1 MRLQVAST
9 SLPHLIIKKYILLDF
24 LLILTLII
32 YIDYNYI
39 YINSNYRVTHF
50 SSYSLVLL
58 SLSFLIF
65 NFSFF
70 IYTSL
75 LFFFF
80 FIFIWFLTSL
90 VPFVPASFSF
100 FLCSTAVLSTLLPSP
115 QTLKITISESKQKN
129 PNPKM
134 AISALLRSP
143 ICHSFR
149 S

>member
-1 MRLQVAST
+1 MRLQVART
-9 SLPHLIIKKYILLDF
+9 SLPYLIIKKHIFLNF

-75 LFFFF
+75 L
-80 FIFIWFLTSL
+80 L
-90 VPFVPASFSF
+90 F
-100 FLCSTAVLSTLLPSP
+100 FLLYWVFDISTAVRSTLLPSP

-129 PNPKM
+129 PNPNPKI

-143 ICHSFR
+143 ICHSTTTIPFVELE
-149 S
+149 